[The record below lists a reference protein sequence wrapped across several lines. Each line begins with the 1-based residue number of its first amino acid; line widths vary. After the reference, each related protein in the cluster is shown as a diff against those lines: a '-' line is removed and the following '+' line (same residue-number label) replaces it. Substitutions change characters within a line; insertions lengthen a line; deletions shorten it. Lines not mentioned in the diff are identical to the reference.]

1 MHSLLQAFQFIF
13 TTLITAFITLLLL
26 RFLLQAVR
34 ANFYNP
40 LCQFIV
46 KVTNPILLP
55 LRRFIPGFFGIDW
68 ATILLVLTLSFFNQ
82 AVLVLLST
90 LVFESFWGVFL
101 LALSDI
107 LKSTYY
113 VYFFSL
119 IALAFSSWFSPG
131 NLNPMMQPLVQL
143 LSPILVRI
151 QRHLKP
157 VGGFDLSSLVL
168 ILGLAV
174 INIVII
180 QPLHSAGIAMLGGG

>member
-13 TTLITAFITLLLL
+13 STLISAFITLLLL

-46 KVTNPILLP
+46 KVTNPVLLP
-55 LRRFIPGFFGIDW
+55 VRRFIPGFFGIDW
-68 ATILLVLTLSFFNQ
+68 ATVVLVIALSFLNQ
-82 AVLVLLST
+82 TVLVLLSN
-90 LVFESFWGVFL
+90 LVFNSFVGVML

-107 LKSTYY
+107 LKSIYY

-119 IALAFSSWFSPG
+119 IALAFSSWFTPQ
-131 NLNPMMQPLVQL
+131 NPNPMMQPLVQL
-143 LSPILVRI
+143 LTPLLSLI

-180 QPLHSAGIAMLGGG
+180 HPLHNAGLAMLT